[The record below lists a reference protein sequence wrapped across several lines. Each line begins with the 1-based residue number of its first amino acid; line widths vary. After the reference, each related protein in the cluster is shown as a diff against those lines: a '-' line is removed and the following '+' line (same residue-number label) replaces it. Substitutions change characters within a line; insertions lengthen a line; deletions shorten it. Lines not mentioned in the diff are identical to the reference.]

1 MLCIAS
7 DKTSEV
13 EMKLIKTDDMRLTE
27 TIAFLVVFLAV
38 NTSMAQV
45 YSCSNV
51 NANVQVQIT
60 LISHTIAEVEVR
72 GPFQKQMKCDVDDF
86 TNGTDLV
93 KGFACDNGEELP
105 DVLAI
110 NEKSMVGFIEV
121 LDQPHYDLI
130 CK

>member
-1 MLCIAS
+1 
-7 DKTSEV
+7 
-13 EMKLIKTDDMRLTE
+13 MKLIKTDDMRLTE

-60 LISHTIAEVEVR
+60 LISQTIAEVELR

-105 DVLAI
+105 DVLANCTQAI
-110 NEKSMVGFIEV
+110 AKYLALLLTITLSGLIEV
-121 LDQPHYDLI
+121 L
-130 CK
+130 